1 MIQYFLNRFINR
13 KLKLAFDKNKER
25 DKNATR
31 VQLII
36 VTTEI
41 LNKKKIFDSLGK
53 EFEQSLS
60 FKKLSKEI
68 EDGQKKKK

>member
-1 MIQYFLNRFINR
+1 
-13 KLKLAFDKNKER
+13 
-25 DKNATR
+25 